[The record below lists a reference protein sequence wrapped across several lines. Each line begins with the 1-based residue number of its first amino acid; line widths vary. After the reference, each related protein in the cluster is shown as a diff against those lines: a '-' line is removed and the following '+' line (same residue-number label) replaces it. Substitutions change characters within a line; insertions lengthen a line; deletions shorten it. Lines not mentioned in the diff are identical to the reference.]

1 MSLQLPRDI
10 ELSIIKKFDID
21 TRIKANIIHKLK
33 IPNDFSEHLNA
44 LNLKRQMSFELRARN
59 ETSHMVTLQLYT
71 GKSYQCYYDET
82 ERDYLWYFVD
92 TNNTTTHYRY
102 PYLLTI
108 YPPKSQR
115 MRSLQ
120 SVTAPA

>member
-21 TRIKANIIHKLK
+21 TRIKTNIIHRLQV
-33 IPNDFSEHLNA
+33 PNDLSQKLNS
-44 LNLKRQMSFELRARN
+44 LNLLRKLSFELRSRN
-59 ETSHMVTLQLYT
+59 ETSHMVTLQFYP
-71 GKSYQCYYDET
+71 GKFYQCYYDET
-82 ERDYLWYFVD
+82 EHDYLWYFVD

-115 MRSLQ
+115 MSSL
-120 SVTAPA
+120 